1 MFIQRLR
8 ELLKFSP
15 DLSYY
20 TGIFQEDLQT
30 QRFLHRAL
38 FVVKKNNIEIPS
50 DGFPGS

>member
-1 MFIQRLR
+1 MFIQILH

-15 DLSYY
+15 YLSYY
-20 TGIFQEDLQT
+20 AGIFQEDLQT

-38 FVVKKNNIEIPS
+38 FVVEKKNIETPS